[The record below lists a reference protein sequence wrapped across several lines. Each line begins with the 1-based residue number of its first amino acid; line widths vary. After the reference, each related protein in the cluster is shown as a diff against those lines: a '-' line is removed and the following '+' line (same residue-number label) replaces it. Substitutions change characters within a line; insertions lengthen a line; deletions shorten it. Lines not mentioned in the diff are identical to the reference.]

1 MRSCPAD
8 LRRGHGRA
16 ERGLVA
22 DVAQEQSDRPGA
34 EAEHARASEE
44 LLPIEVSLDQLV
56 DEVVLDGAGV
66 VPPELLDQPSRLAI
80 HSAFSPFAHARCSRS
95 PIVSSW

>member
-1 MRSCPAD
+1 MAA
-8 LRRGHGRA
+8 GHGCT
-16 ERGLVA
+16 EREIRLPE
-22 DVAQEQSDRPGA
+22 VAQKQPDRACP
-34 EAEHARASEE
+34 EAEHARTPEE

-95 PIVSSW
+95 PIMSSR